1 MVNFDMD
8 FRMRKRDQI
17 AGLILFTIFIVPLFV
32 AAYMVSI
39 YMGVAMTA
47 TFIFGIVARTTA

>member
-17 AGLILFTIFIVPLFV
+17 AGWILFAIFIVPLFV

-47 TFIFGIVARTTA
+47 TLIFGIVARTTA